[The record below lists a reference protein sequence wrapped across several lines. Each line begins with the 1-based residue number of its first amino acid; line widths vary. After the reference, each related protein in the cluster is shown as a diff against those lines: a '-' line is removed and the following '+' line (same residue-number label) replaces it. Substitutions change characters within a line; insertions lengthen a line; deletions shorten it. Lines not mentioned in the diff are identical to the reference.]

1 MTLRSSVVG
10 NRKSLQDHVLKYR
23 GDLYSLV
30 CDTVFFF
37 GKRIYDIYIYTYLW
51 VTFGPIWC

>member
-30 CDTVFFF
+30 CDTVFVFF
-37 GKRIYDIYIYTYLW
+37 GKRIYDIYIYIHIC
-51 VTFGPIWC
+51 G